1 MTDIFV
7 TRMRNLCNSMSEA
20 IILGSNFKWK
30 NLLIKT

>member
-20 IILGSNFKWK
+20 IILGSQFLTKS
-30 NLLIKT
+30 